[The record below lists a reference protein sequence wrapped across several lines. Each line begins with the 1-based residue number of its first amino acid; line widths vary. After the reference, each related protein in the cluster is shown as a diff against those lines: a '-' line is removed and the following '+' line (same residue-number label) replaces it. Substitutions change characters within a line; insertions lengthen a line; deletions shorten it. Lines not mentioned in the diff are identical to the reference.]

1 VAAGGGAALHAH
13 ANTWKVNGRPAIDVF
28 VRRFEPVAVTAEE
41 IIRLGLLG
49 PQLRLEMQ
57 YVLQC
62 RHELRATKTLP
73 AVVTAVVRV
82 GFQKLAAVPDL
93 RFRLRVRSG

>member
-13 ANTWKVNGRPAIDVF
+13 TNTWKVNGRPAIDVF

-49 PQLRLEMQ
+49 PQLRLEMP

-62 RHELRATKTLP
+62 RHELRP
-73 AVVTAVVRV
+73 PRPC
-82 GFQKLAAVPDL
+82 Q
-93 RFRLRVRSG
+93 RWS